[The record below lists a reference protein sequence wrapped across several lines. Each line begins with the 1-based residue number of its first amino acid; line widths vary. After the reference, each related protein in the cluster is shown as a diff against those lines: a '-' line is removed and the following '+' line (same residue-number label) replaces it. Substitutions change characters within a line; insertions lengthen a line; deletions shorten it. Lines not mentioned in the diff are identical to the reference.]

1 MQLSGEPPGEMEAGG
16 TLDWEHDLVLAARQL
31 SVWRRLSRPVCLVG
45 VNAGQM
51 TPVAL

>member
-31 SVWRRLSRPVCLVG
+31 LYVSIYRGL
-45 VNAGQM
+45 
-51 TPVAL
+51 